1 MHIFKNIILSIVLTF
16 AILIPIQANGEQK
29 IADFANNTAD
39 KIISVIKSNYSNEEK
54 QEKLIAIFHQ
64 SVDIDWM
71 GKFALGKYYNTL
83 SKEQLNEYLIAY
95 REFLT
100 SIYVSKFT
108 EYNGQGLYIESIKRL
123 SASQYILNT
132 KVGNL
137 KSSMGQSNIAYRI
150 KDFGNKCQIRDIIA
164 EGLSVI
170 LGQRS
175 DFHSIISSK
184 GIDDLIQR
192 LKDKGKGR
200 NVN

>member
-1 MHIFKNIILSIVLTF
+1 MKKFKNVLFSIILTFLLFASIK
-16 AILIPIQANGEQK
+16 AEDSKKA
-29 IADFANNTAD
+29 ADFVNNTAG
-39 KIISVIKSNYSNEEK
+39 KVINVIESKCSDEEK
-54 QEKLIAIFHQ
+54 QEKLKTIFHQ
-64 SVDIDWM
+64 SVNIDWM

-150 KDFGNKCQIRDIIA
+150 KDFENKCQIRDIIA
-164 EGLSVI
+164 EGLSII